1 MKKIDSFILMLVIGV
16 LLGCYLFSFFGVTV
30 GWFDISFY
38 GFAVDSN
45 DNVYVGLS
53 NGKIVKYKDGFSF
66 ETISAMTSRGYE
78 FTILEDDTIYLISS
92 KVYLLDLNGNVLEE
106 LKSTGSLYEYRENKA
121 EFVKKDGTVYK
132 QVFNFGRTKI
142 IKETDDGNKIVY
154 LMPLSDYCVKLYIT
168 VFSVF
173 IFAAVLF
180 ICIRFTKNQS
190 KPIRGRFCD

>member
-66 ETISAMTSRGYE
+66 ETISVMTSRGYE

-142 IKETDDGNKIVY
+142 IKETDDGNKVVY

-168 VFSVF
+168 VFSIF
-173 IFAAVLF
+173 IFTAVLF
-180 ICIRFTKNQS
+180 ICIRFRKYQS
-190 KPIRGRFCD
+190 FKPIK